1 MVLTCECC
9 EEAIRPR
16 DLVHIVDLHVVPLGL
31 DVQVLCDPC
40 WNEADNGDGY
50 CTRPGTIGYNKAN
63 RPVQE

>member
-16 DLVHIVDLHVVPLGL
+16 DLVHIADPKALPAEWTVY
-31 DVQVLCDPC
+31 CDPC
-40 WNEADNGDGY
+40 WNETDNSDGY
-50 CTRPGTIGYNKAN
+50 CTRPGTVGYNKAN